1 MSVYKNV
8 ENSHF
13 LLNFQVKINLCI
25 SGLLKRCSNSREK
38 RNSSIFLFFQLLE
51 FSKCKTVLL
60 QLPHI
65 RLQERILHPALILIL
80 PQEEMCKYL
89 LNINISEFK
98 YHMHLFQTF
107 LSYLLILVLV
117 PAKSFNCLLPRVQD
131 HKSI

>member
-60 QLPHI
+60 QLPHY
-65 RLQERILHPALILIL
+65 QTPGE
-80 PQEEMCKYL
+80 
-89 LNINISEFK
+89 NITPCPDTDFASRGNVQIS
-98 YHMHLFQTF
+98 
-107 LSYLLILVLV
+107 S
-117 PAKSFNCLLPRVQD
+117 
-131 HKSI
+131 